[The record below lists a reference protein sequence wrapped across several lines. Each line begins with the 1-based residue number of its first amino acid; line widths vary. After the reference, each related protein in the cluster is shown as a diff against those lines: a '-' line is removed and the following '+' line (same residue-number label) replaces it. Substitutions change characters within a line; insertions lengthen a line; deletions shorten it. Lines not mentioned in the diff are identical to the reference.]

1 MKGRLRRRPIPI
13 CNCPC
18 NANSSGD
25 ANSTGG
31 ANFSCIANCR
41 SGDTCKD
48 RVTNPGIVRR
58 NWLPAFLG
66 LFLALV
72 ATLAS
77 PASLAAETVE
87 SATEENAG
95 TDKDEYL
102 TIYLEPPRTSRAE
115 IICATPGNASAAA
128 SAAEPQAPEGWLRIY
143 SFGKPVRVTKSYQP
157 NHAANR
163 EETGRSIAQILAG
176 NVPELAGGYT
186 YSSSQSEKISN
197 YRAGLYLPVSEQLA
211 AGLRLRISD
220 FRLDDGTETGK
231 ADLYAADLGVIY
243 ALAPEITLTASVLGT
258 LTGNTPTPGARLGAA
273 YANRSGVNLSFLGE
287 ALAPWAD
294 NTLTAANHGRTSG
307 LRIQAGLPLPWRLRM
322 QLEAGAD
329 WRTLADGLHLIDSYQ
344 GVELRGQ
351 GRLEWALLQKRER
364 RMPGLFREAEN
375 LSLQST
381 GTAVNLYTNFLV
393 SEYYQRPEQ
402 TPVPVTARRVEQRFG
417 LDAAFVLNSHLG
429 VSAACY
435 TGYDTARKISIGK
448 LYGFDGRLLFAP
460 TAKLLI
466 TGDFGMD
473 NEAATGIAEGSTWR
487 YGGGV
492 SVKF

>member
-1 MKGRLRRRPIPI
+1 MTGAPRKRPISI
-13 CNCPC
+13 CNCPR
-18 NANSSGD
+18 NASSSSVAG
-25 ANSTGG
+25 
-31 ANFSCIANCR
+31 FSRVTNCR
-41 SGDTCKD
+41 SGAACQDA
-48 RVTNPGIVRR
+48 VTYPGAARGV
-58 NWLPAFLG
+58 WLCAL
-66 LFLALV
+66 LFLLSALIAQLSSSAARAADNSAG
-72 ATLAS
+72 ATQ
-77 PASLAAETVE
+77 
-87 SATEENAG
+87 ENTANG
-95 TDKDEYL
+95 DDEYI
-102 TIYLEPPRTSRAE
+102 TIHLEPPRGSRAE
-115 IICATPGNASAAA
+115 VICATPGNASAAA
-128 SAAEPQAPEGWLRIY
+128 STAETQAPDGWLRIY
-143 SFGKPVRVTKSYQP
+143 SFGKPVRVSKSYQP
-157 NHAANR
+157 NHAAYR
-163 EETGRSIAQILAG
+163 EETGRAAAQILAG
-176 NVPELAGGYT
+176 NVPELAGGYA

-197 YRAGLYLPVSEQLA
+197 YRAGFYLPISEQLA

-220 FRLDDGTETGK
+220 FRLDDGFQTGK

-243 ALAPEITLTASVLGT
+243 ALDPEINLTASVLGT

-273 YANRSGVNLSFLGE
+273 YSNRSGVNFAFVGE

-307 LRIQAGLPLPWRLRM
+307 LRMQAGLPLPWRLRM

-351 GRLEWALLQKRER
+351 GRLEWALLQDRQR

-393 SEYYQRPEQ
+393 SEYYQRPQE

-417 LDAAFVLNSHLG
+417 LDAAFAISSNFG

-435 TGYDTARKISIGK
+435 TGYDTARKISFGK

-460 TAKLLI
+460 TANLRI
-466 TGDFGMD
+466 GGEFGMD
-473 NEAATGIAEGSTWR
+473 NEAATGVAEGRTWR
-487 YGGGV
+487 YGGGL